1 MRPLFLFYGRS
12 AVQTG
17 CNTKRKAVVRQNGK
31 ELWIEIWTYGML
43 YRSTWGIM

>member
-1 MRPLFLFYGRS
+1 MHRPGAIR
-12 AVQTG
+12 
-17 CNTKRKAVVRQNGK
+17 KRKAVVRQNGK